1 MRVMAPL
8 DVDAYLARTGPL
20 DLADIAWDD
29 VPRHPLP
36 PTAVRTL
43 RYMQDIE
50 SHTIMYLRTLLG
62 TRAVDDPEI
71 ATFLAAW
78 FVEET
83 SHGLALARFLAAAGH
98 PVTPRARSRMTVGRW
113 LDARASTL
121 LAHVWPAF
129 PAVHMTWGAINE
141 LTTLVGYQRLAA
153 VAGHP
158 VLGTLLAR
166 IVRDESKHFGFY
178 FHQAERRLA
187 HPRTARIVRF
197 LVDHYWAPVGSGE
210 QPAEETSFLAGYL
223 LSGAEGRAAA
233 RRVDGIIRR
242 LPGFADVRL
251 LEAWVER
258 ALVEPLTPAAPDAL
272 SLAV

>member
-1 MRVMAPL
+1 MESSAPESYLARAAAL
-8 DVDAYLARTGPL
+8 DVDGIP
-20 DLADIAWDD
+20 WDD
-29 VPRHPLP
+29 VPRHRLP
-36 PTAVRTL
+36 AGAVRTL
-43 RYMQDIE
+43 CYMQDIE
-50 SHTIMYLRTLLG
+50 SHTIIYLRTLLG

-98 PVTPRARSRMTVGRW
+98 PVTPRPRSRTTVGRW

-121 LAHVWPAF
+121 LASIWPAF

-141 LTTLVGYQRLAA
+141 LTTLIGYQRLAA
-153 VAGHP
+153 VADHP
-158 VLGTLLAR
+158 VLSTLLTR

-187 HPRTARIVRF
+187 DPPTARIVRF

-210 QPAEETSFLAGYL
+210 QPAEETRFLAGYL
-223 LSGAEGRAAA
+223 LSGADGRVAA
-233 RRVDGIIRR
+233 RRVDSVIRR

-251 LEAWVER
+251 LEAWIER
-258 ALVEPLTPAAPDAL
+258 ALGEPEAPPAPGAL
-272 SLAV
+272 SLAI